1 MKNQWGHDITPI
13 DEIIRQSEHRD
24 IISNST
30 AGMLGA
36 IGRSSSEVQ
45 EVLSILFDSSFSGNI
60 QRLEKVLHDKITSQ
74 GGSPEIMRAG
84 MDERAKVIHSEIKE
98 YLLGDSL
105 ADIGCGSGVVSWLSR
120 DNFTDILLYDEI
132 NYLDPKVKLPF
143 VNIPSGSSFPLDRSF
158 DCTLLLTV
166 LHHAE
171 HPLKL
176 LQDVWKCTKQRLIII
191 ESVFDISPSQL
202 LSSPSESGQYSQFIN
217 AIFCDWFYNRVLNQ
231 NVHVPYNFDTPD
243 NWCKTFEELPAIISH
258 KKDLGIDINIVPEHH
273 YLFVLDRKC

>member
-1 MKNQWGHDITPI
+1 MILSRIFGKY
-13 DEIIRQSEHRD
+13 
-24 IISNST
+24 
-30 AGMLGA
+30 
-36 IGRSSSEVQ
+36 SSEVQ
-45 EVLSILFDSSFSGNI
+45 EVLSILFDSRFSGNI
-60 QRLEKVLHDKITSQ
+60 QRLEKVLYDKITSQ
-74 GGSPEIMRAG
+74 GGSPEIIRTG

-105 ADIGCGSGVVSWLSR
+105 ADIGCGIGVFSWLSR

-132 NYLDPKVKLPF
+132 NYLD
-143 VNIPSGSSFPLDRSF
+143 RSF

-166 LHHAE
+166 LHHAK

-202 LSSPSESGQYSQFIN
+202 LSSPFESGQYSQFIN

-243 NWCKTFEELPAIISH
+243 KVQ
-258 KKDLGIDINIVPEHH
+258 NI
-273 YLFVLDRKC
+273 